1 MARLEPVRFTAPG
14 ARRLVSEPRLYGA
27 QRVLIAYKRTLS
39 YKAVCASN
47 RLVEGDA

>member
-1 MARLEPVRFTAPG
+1 MARLEPVRFTTPG

-27 QRVLIAYKRTLS
+27 HHVLISYKRTLS
-39 YKAVCASN
+39 YTAFCASS